1 MNNENNSQEEN
12 NNNQNDENNN
22 EEEDDRLS
30 YTLITLGLENLI
42 HIFEENN
49 ITFIDLL
56 LLSKEDLIEL
66 QLEMFQR
73 NRIFHFS
80 KLFSKYAKNYSIN
93 EISDFFTFNKQFIF
107 NSSIYDKVHEENIEE
122 GEYQN
127 TGTFLI
133 NNNFKYDNN
142 NYVKKDNIN
151 LNDDYE
157 KEEFPEKLNIKKKEI
172 YKPNFNN
179 KNNKLGY
186 YNDKKSKGKTKEK
199 KNPNINEKKNKNDN
213 ISNINSFNNLKL
225 KTHLVFS
232 NKKTSKSNK
241 AFKKYLEIQQESD
254 SVLEKLNKQKKDS
267 EIIKNKYQNLLNKS
281 KNSKPSKISR
291 MIKELKNSLNEE
303 MNDYEE
309 EESKNNIIENN
320 NNNKGNINEE
330 YEKMI
335 DRIEEI
341 ETNQMNNNCLEYFNQ
356 IKIMVNEKGIN
367 ITLKDINDVNKKLD
381 DLSKIMNQK
390 ENLQKKSKNNINK
403 IHDNKNKINDLDE
416 NDEFNNDDFI
426 NNIDEVEELDDE
438 YNLGSYNSEKQ
449 NRKK

>member
-1 MNNENNSQEEN
+1 MNNENY
-12 NNNQNDENNN
+12 
-22 EEEDDRLS
+22 EEEEDNVNEQEDDDRLS

-49 ITFIDLL
+49 ISFIDLL

-107 NSSIYDKVHEENIEE
+107 NSSIYDKVHEENNEE
-122 GEYQN
+122 EEYQN

-142 NYVKKDNIN
+142 NYVKKENFN

-172 YKPNFNN
+172 NKPNFNN
-179 KNNKLGY
+179 KNNNKRY
-186 YNDKKSKGKTKEK
+186 YNDKKSKGKEK
-199 KNPNINEKKNKNDN
+199 KKPNVNEKKNKKDN
-213 ISNINSFNNLKL
+213 ISNINLFNNLKI
-225 KTHLVFS
+225 KSHLVFS
-232 NKKTSKSNK
+232 NKKTSKSNQ

-254 SVLEKLNKQKKDS
+254 SVLEKLNKQKEDS

-281 KNSKPSKISR
+281 KNLGPSKISK
-291 MIKELKNSLNEE
+291 MIKELKNSMNDE

-341 ETNQMNNNCLEYFNQ
+341 ETNQMNNNCLEFFNQ

-381 DLSKIMNQK
+381 DLSKIMNKK
-390 ENLQKKSKNNINK
+390 ENLQKKLKNNINK
-403 IHDNKNKINDLDE
+403 IHENKKKINDLDE